1 MLGYIFYYCTFMSL
15 RFLQLHFTSTCKKVR
30 QRSRLKIKAISKVRE
45 KGSVKIFSRKYFFD
59 IHVPQQ
65 YRNLLLFFSDPPLH
79 KDVAVGV
86 WRRIWAFSTG
96 FHKCLTSKTI
106 KRGPLKPPAVLHTLS
121 CKYHAQRFKTAPNTT
136 WPDYYRVYRAP
147 QLECK
152 YIYQQLTACWLR
164 LPKWNRR
171 GRGLLLARPPS
182 CFPFCLLVYIFP
194 LLCSALLLEREV
206 FTGTWKRSNGRA
218 VN

>member
-1 MLGYIFYYCTFMSL
+1 MVYLRFIWNFCLFVFCRRFYCHRYYQLILSFEKLSLLGYIFYYCTFMSL

-86 WRRIWAFSTG
+86 
-96 FHKCLTSKTI
+96 
-106 KRGPLKPPAVLHTLS
+106 
-121 CKYHAQRFKTAPNTT
+121 
-136 WPDYYRVYRAP
+136 
-147 QLECK
+147 
-152 YIYQQLTACWLR
+152 
-164 LPKWNRR
+164 
-171 GRGLLLARPPS
+171 
-182 CFPFCLLVYIFP
+182 
-194 LLCSALLLEREV
+194 
-206 FTGTWKRSNGRA
+206 
-218 VN
+218 